1 MPCFSSISVNGVER
15 TAIRWPISC
24 QRFPVAKQKKRR
36 KRGRRKKSVDRKKR
50 RKKKPMAYTS
60 KNCRHFF
67 TKDYR
72 RFFNTTSI
80 QTRLQQP
87 ILVNVYDRYIHTRD
101 RERERDR
108 SRERNSQLRGGTIT
122 LKETGSHT
130 KGGNYTEKREM
141 DWHTYRESCWKKIIF
156 ETR

>member
-1 MPCFSSISVNGVER
+1 
-15 TAIRWPISC
+15 
-24 QRFPVAKQKKRR
+24 
-36 KRGRRKKSVDRKKR
+36 
-50 RKKKPMAYTS
+50 MAYTS

-101 RERERDR
+101 RKRERSFPRKELAITRRYDHF
-108 SRERNSQLRGGTIT
+108 ERNWIPY
-122 LKETGSHT
+122 
-130 KGGNYTEKREM
+130 KGGELYREKRNGLTHIQGILLEEDNLRNSLSPLNRAM
-141 DWHTYRESCWKKIIF
+141 IRIVFSCTSSGNEKILL
-156 ETR
+156 

>member
-1 MPCFSSISVNGVER
+1 
-15 TAIRWPISC
+15 
-24 QRFPVAKQKKRR
+24 
-36 KRGRRKKSVDRKKR
+36 
-50 RKKKPMAYTS
+50 MAYTS

-101 RERERDR
+101 RERERSFPRKELAITRRYDHF
-108 SRERNSQLRGGTIT
+108 ERNWIPYKGGELYREKRNGLTHIQGILLEEDNLRNSLSPLNRAMIRIVFSCTSSGNDTP
-122 LKETGSHT
+122 LKE
-130 KGGNYTEKREM
+130 
-141 DWHTYRESCWKKIIF
+141 IIF
-156 ETR
+156 WRFEGKSSGLVDLIIIFHSSL

>member
-1 MPCFSSISVNGVER
+1 M
-15 TAIRWPISC
+15 
-24 QRFPVAKQKKRR
+24 
-36 KRGRRKKSVDRKKR
+36 DRKKR

-101 RERERDR
+101 RERERSFPRKELAITRRYDHF
-108 SRERNSQLRGGTIT
+108 ERNWIPY
-122 LKETGSHT
+122 
-130 KGGNYTEKREM
+130 KGGELYREKRNGLTHIQGILLEEDNLRNSLSPLNRAM
-141 DWHTYRESCWKKIIF
+141 IRIVFSCTSSGNEKILL
-156 ETR
+156 

>member
-1 MPCFSSISVNGVER
+1 MWIG
-15 TAIRWPISC
+15 
-24 QRFPVAKQKKRR
+24 KKEE
-36 KRGRRKKSVDRKKR
+36 
-50 RKKKPMAYTS
+50 KKKPMAYTS

-101 RERERDR
+101 RERERSFPRKEFAITRRYDHF
-108 SRERNSQLRGGTIT
+108 ERNWIPY
-122 LKETGSHT
+122 
-130 KGGNYTEKREM
+130 KGGELYREKRNGLTHIQGILLEEDNLRNSLSPLNRAM
-141 DWHTYRESCWKKIIF
+141 IRIVFSCTSSGNEKILL
-156 ETR
+156 

>member
-1 MPCFSSISVNGVER
+1 
-15 TAIRWPISC
+15 
-24 QRFPVAKQKKRR
+24 
-36 KRGRRKKSVDRKKR
+36 
-50 RKKKPMAYTS
+50 MAYTS

-101 RERERDR
+101 RERERSFPRKELAITRRYDHF
-108 SRERNSQLRGGTIT
+108 ERNWIPY
-122 LKETGSHT
+122 
-130 KGGNYTEKREM
+130 KGGELYREKRNGLTHIQGILLEEDNLRNSLSPLNRAM
-141 DWHTYRESCWKKIIF
+141 IRIVFSCTSSGNEKILL
-156 ETR
+156 

>member
-1 MPCFSSISVNGVER
+1 MLCFSSISVDGVER

-24 QRFPVAKQKKRR
+24 QRFPVARQKKE
-36 KRGRRKKSVDRKKR
+36 GGKKSVDRKKR
-50 RKKKPMAYTS
+50 RKKKKKSMAYTS

-80 QTRLQQP
+80 QTRLQRP
-87 ILVNVYDRYIHTRD
+87 ILVNVYDRYIHTR
-101 RERERDR
+101 ERSFPRKELAITWRYDHF
-108 SRERNSQLRGGTIT
+108 ERNWIPY
-122 LKETGSHT
+122 

>member
-101 RERERDR
+101 REREIVPAKGTRNYAAVR
-108 SRERNSQLRGGTIT
+108 SLWKKLDPIQRGGTIPR
-122 LKETGSHT
+122 KEKWIDTHTGNPV
-130 KGGNYTEKREM
+130 GR
-141 DWHTYRESCWKKIIF
+141 R
-156 ETR
+156 

>member
-1 MPCFSSISVNGVER
+1 MWIG
-15 TAIRWPISC
+15 
-24 QRFPVAKQKKRR
+24 KKEE
-36 KRGRRKKSVDRKKR
+36 K
-50 RKKKPMAYTS
+50 KKKPMAYTS

-101 RERERDR
+101 RERERSFPRKELAITRRYDHF
-108 SRERNSQLRGGTIT
+108 ERNWIPY
-122 LKETGSHT
+122 
-130 KGGNYTEKREM
+130 KGGELYREKRNGLTHIQGILLEEDNLRNSLSPLNRAM
-141 DWHTYRESCWKKIIF
+141 IRIVFSCTSSGNEKILL
-156 ETR
+156 

>member
-1 MPCFSSISVNGVER
+1 MWIG
-15 TAIRWPISC
+15 
-24 QRFPVAKQKKRR
+24 KKEE
-36 KRGRRKKSVDRKKR
+36 
-50 RKKKPMAYTS
+50 KKKPMAYTS

-101 RERERDR
+101 RERERSFPRKELAITRRYDHF
-108 SRERNSQLRGGTIT
+108 ERNWIPY
-122 LKETGSHT
+122 
-130 KGGNYTEKREM
+130 KGGELYREKRNGLTHIQGILLEEDNLRNSLSPLNRAM
-141 DWHTYRESCWKKIIF
+141 IRIVFSCTSSGNEKILL
-156 ETR
+156 

>member
-1 MPCFSSISVNGVER
+1 
-15 TAIRWPISC
+15 
-24 QRFPVAKQKKRR
+24 
-36 KRGRRKKSVDRKKR
+36 
-50 RKKKPMAYTS
+50 MAYTS

-101 RERERDR
+101 RERERSFPRKELAITRRYDHF
-108 SRERNSQLRGGTIT
+108 ERNWIPY
-122 LKETGSHT
+122 
-130 KGGNYTEKREM
+130 KGGELYREKRNGLTHIQGILLEEDNLRNSLSPLNRAM
-141 DWHTYRESCWKKIIF
+141 IRIVFSCTSSGNEKIF
-156 ETR
+156 L